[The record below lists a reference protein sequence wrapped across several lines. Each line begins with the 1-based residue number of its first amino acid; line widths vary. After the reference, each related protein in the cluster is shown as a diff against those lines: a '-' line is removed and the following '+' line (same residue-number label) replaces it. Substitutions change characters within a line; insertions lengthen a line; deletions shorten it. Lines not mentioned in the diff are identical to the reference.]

1 VAEAKRCETMVEDE
15 VGKVKAEME
24 KEVGQLKALIETQAE
39 QLKSEVEIGEIKVHT
54 VKKNYHKLFICSW
67 IFCAFSLF
75 LFGYTY
81 KGTHNGKV
89 CCIKGCKRVEFGRVV
104 HVQARLI

>member
-1 VAEAKRCETMVEDE
+1 MRVARQLRRRHKILVAEAKRCVTMVEAE

-24 KEVGQLKALIETQAE
+24 KKVGQLKALIEKQSE
-39 QLKSEVEIGEIKVHT
+39 QLKSEVEFGEIKVHT
-54 VKKNYHKLFICSW
+54 VKKNYQKLLVYSW
-67 IFCAFSLF
+67 IFCAISLF

-89 CCIKGCKRVEFGRVV
+89 CCVP
-104 HVQARLI
+104 LP